1 MPYATDSDLTT
12 RIPATSV
19 ATEAQRA
26 LALDDAEAQIDL
38 DSYGDKAVRAHVFLA
53 AHYLLLSG
61 AIPGGG
67 ESGLV
72 QSHAMG
78 AISASYAVTALS
90 AADSLLGTT
99 VYGRQFLQI
108 RATISSWPEVG

>member
-12 RIPATSV
+12 RIPATLT
-19 ATEAQRA
+19 ATLDQRTLA
-26 LALDDAEAQIDL
+26 LADAAEQIDL
-38 DSYGDKAVRAHVFLA
+38 DSYLGKAVRAHAFLA
-53 AHYLLLSG
+53 AHYLAISG
-61 AIPGGG
+61 AIAGGG

-90 AADSLLGTT
+90 AEDSLLGTT
-99 VYGRQFLQI
+99 IYGRQFLQI
-108 RATISSWPEVG
+108 RSTLSSWPEVG

>member
-1 MPYATDSDLTT
+1 VPYATDSDLTT
-12 RIPATSV
+12 RIPATSA

-26 LALDDAEAQIDL
+26 FALDDAEEQIDL
-38 DSYGDKAVRAHVFLA
+38 ESYAGRAVRAHVFLA
-53 AHYLLLSG
+53 AHYLALSG

-72 QSHAMG
+72 RSHAMG

-90 AADSLLGTT
+90 ASDSLLGTT
-99 VYGRQFLQI
+99 IYGRQFLQI
-108 RATISSWPEVG
+108 RASVSSWPEIG